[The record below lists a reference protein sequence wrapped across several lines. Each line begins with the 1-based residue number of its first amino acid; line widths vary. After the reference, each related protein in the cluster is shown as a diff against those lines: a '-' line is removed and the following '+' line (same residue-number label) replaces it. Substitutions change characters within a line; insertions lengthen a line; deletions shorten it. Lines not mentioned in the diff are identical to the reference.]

1 MKTALDTNILSTIWS
16 AQPMQNVVRAALNA
30 LRDDGTLV
38 ISPLVYAE
46 SLAHPNY
53 SEDGINHFL
62 SVTGIAV
69 DMPLLDTVWTE
80 AGRRYRQYAVRRR
93 QFPTEPPRRILAD
106 FLVGAHA
113 RLHADQLITL
123 DVKFYRTNFPE
134 LRLYPLPELQQ
145 E

>member
-1 MKTALDTNILSTIWS
+1 
-16 AQPMQNVVRAALNA
+16 MQNVVRAALNA

-38 ISPLVYAE
+38 ISPVVYAE

-53 SEDGINHFL
+53 SEEGINRFL
-62 SVTGIAV
+62 SITGITL
-69 DMPLLDTVWTE
+69 DLPLLGAVWTE

-93 QFPTEPPRRILAD
+93 QFHTEPPRRILAD

-113 RLHADQLITL
+113 LLQAEQLITL
-123 DVKFYRTNFPE
+123 DAKFYRTNFPE
-134 LRLYPLPELQQ
+134 LRLYPLSELTQ